1 VTQNLTFLL
10 LGLGPGAILAAF
22 GLSLAVFYRSSG
34 VVNFATG
41 AIGMYAAYT
50 YNGLRSA
57 GSLFNPI
64 FGLPANLKLSGPM
77 PAWAALAI
85 TAVVSAVLGLLC
97 YLLVFRPL
105 RHARALAKA
114 VASVGVL
121 LVLEGVVALRLGT
134 TPVSVA
140 QIFPGGA
147 LRLGGLHVPV
157 NGLWAAGLALV
168 LLAAAVLI
176 YSVTRFGVVT
186 RAVVE
191 SEKGSV
197 IVGVSPERV
206 ALANWGLGALIAGLA
221 GAIVSPL
228 VALTPSG
235 FTLLVVPALAVALVG
250 GFSNLTVIVV
260 SGLVLGMLQSN
271 LSYQAA
277 QSWYPHWLGT
287 SPQDLLPL
295 VAVLVVLLV
304 RGSPLPARGM
314 LSVQDLPPARS
325 PHHVGIKAA
334 IWFAIGL
341 IGLFALGGSYR
352 AALMTSM
359 ILAIIALSF
368 VVITGYV
375 GQISFVQYTL
385 VGASALLLAE
395 MTTVWKIPF
404 PLAPILAALAV
415 GILGVLIGLP
425 ALRVRGV
432 NLAIVTVVMAVAIN
446 SVYFNNDVLNGGING
461 GQVTGPS
468 LFGLNLRIGSG
479 GSYPRIQFGL
489 LCLVVLALIAL
500 AVANLRRSRLGAQ
513 MLAVRANERSAAANG
528 INVARVKLAGFAIA
542 ACIAGLG
549 GALLGYQQT
558 AVSGNS
564 FDPLSGILI
573 FAICY
578 IAGITTITGAVAAGL
593 IGSNGLIYVIIN
605 RQINFGSYYLL
616 ITGLILIF
624 AIIRHPEGLGGT
636 VQEPLE
642 RLARRVFRGKPPAT
656 PPEPSPV
663 AGATAT
669 PAADPGAVSPSAP
682 ERVV

>member
-1 VTQNLTFLL
+1 MTENLTFLL

-57 GSLFNPI
+57 GSLFNPV
-64 FGLPANLKLSGPM
+64 FGLPAMVKLSGPM
-77 PAWAALAI
+77 PAWVALLI
-85 TAVVSAVLGLLC
+85 TAVVSTVLGLLC

-121 LVLEGVVALRLGT
+121 LVLEGAVALRVGT

-147 LRLGGLHVPV
+147 LTLGGLHVPV

-168 LLAAAVLI
+168 LLAGAMVI
-176 YSVTRFGVVT
+176 YNFTRFGVVT

-206 ALANWGLGALIAGLA
+206 ALANWGLGGLIAGLG
-221 GAIVSPL
+221 GAIVAPL

-250 GFSNLTVIVV
+250 GFSNLPVIVV

-271 LSYQAA
+271 LAYQAA

-287 SPQDLLPL
+287 GAQDVLPL
-295 VAVLVVLLV
+295 LAVLVVLLV
-304 RGSPLPARGM
+304 RGSPLPTRGM
-314 LSVQDLPPARS
+314 LTVQDLPPARS
-325 PHHVGIKAA
+325 PHHVGIKGA
-334 IWFAIGL
+334 IWFAVGL
-341 IGLFALGGSYR
+341 IGLFSLGGSYR
-352 AALMTSM
+352 AALTTSM
-359 ILAIIALSF
+359 ILAVIALSF
-368 VVITGYV
+368 VVVTGYV
-375 GQISFVQYTL
+375 GQISFAQYSL

-404 PLAPILAALAV
+404 PLAPILAAAAV
-415 GILGVLIGLP
+415 GVLGIGIGLP

-446 SVYFNNDVLNGGING
+446 SVYFDNNSLNGGING
-461 GQVTGPS
+461 GQVTGPK
-468 LFGLNLRIGSG
+468 LFGLNLEIGSG

-500 AVANLRRSRLGAQ
+500 GVANLRRSRLGAQ

-528 INVARVKLAGFAIA
+528 VNVARVKLAGFAIA

-564 FDPLSGILI
+564 FDALSGILL
-573 FAICY
+573 FGICY

-605 RQINFGSYYLL
+605 RQVNFGSYYLL

-642 RLARRVFRGKPPAT
+642 RLARRVVRRRPPDA
-656 PPEPSPV
+656 
-663 AGATAT
+663 ATAAG
-669 PAADPGAVSPSAP
+669 PPAVSPSAP
-682 ERVV
+682 EKVV

>member
-1 VTQNLTFLL
+1 MENLTFLV

-50 YNGLRSA
+50 YYELRSA
-57 GSLFNPI
+57 GSLVNPI
-64 FGLPANLKLSGPM
+64 FGLPALVKLSGPM
-77 PAWAALAI
+77 PAWLALLI
-85 TAVVSAVLGLLC
+85 TALVSVVLGLLC
-97 YLLVFRPL
+97 YAIVFRPL

-121 LVLEGVVALRLGT
+121 LVLEGAVSLRLGT
-134 TPVSVA
+134 DPVSVP
-140 QIFPGGA
+140 QIFPGGSLTLSS
-147 LRLGGLHVPV
+147 LRVPE
-157 NGLWAAGLALV
+157 NGLWAAGVAVV
-168 LLAAAVLI
+168 LLIAAMAI
-176 YSVTRFGVVT
+176 YNYTRFGLVT

-221 GAIVSPL
+221 GAFISPL
-228 VALTPSG
+228 VAVTPSG
-235 FTLLVVPALAVALVG
+235 FTLLVVPAVAVALIG
-250 GFSNLTVIVV
+250 GFSNLPVIVI

-271 LSYQAA
+271 LSYQAS
-277 QSWYPHWLGT
+277 QSWYPQWLGT
-287 SPQDLLPL
+287 GAQDLLPL
-295 VAVLVVLLV
+295 IAVLIVLMV
-304 RGSPLPARGM
+304 RGSALPTRGM
-314 LSVQDLPPARS
+314 LSVQDLPPARQ
-325 PHHVGIKAA
+325 PHHVGIKGA
-334 IWFAIGL
+334 IWFIVGIAC
-341 IGLFALGGSYR
+341 LFALGGSYR
-352 AALMTSM
+352 AALTTSL

-368 VVITGYV
+368 VVVTGYV
-375 GQISFVQYTL
+375 GQISFAQYSL
-385 VGASALLLAE
+385 VGAAALLLAE

-404 PLAPILAALAV
+404 PAAPILAALAV
-415 GILGVLIGLP
+415 GVLGIIIGLP

-432 NLAIVTVVMAVAIN
+432 NLAIVTIVMAVAIN
-446 SVYFNNDVLNGGING
+446 SVYFDNDSLNGGING
-461 GQVTGPS
+461 GQVTGPT
-468 LFGLNLRIGSG
+468 LFGLNLEIGSG

-489 LCLVVLALIAL
+489 LCLVVLTLIAL
-500 AVANLRRSRLGAQ
+500 GVANLRRSRLGAA

-558 AVSGNS
+558 SVSGDS
-564 FDPLSGILI
+564 FDPLSGILL
-573 FAICY
+573 FGICY

-605 RQINFGSYYLL
+605 RQISFGSYYLL

-636 VQEPLE
+636 IQEPLE
-642 RLARRVFRGKPPAT
+642 RLARRVLRRKPP
-656 PPEPSPV
+656 S
-663 AGATAT
+663 AT
-669 PAADPGAVSPSAP
+669 PALGAGVGAAAPSAP

>member
-1 VTQNLTFLL
+1 VTENLTFLL
-10 LGLGPGAILAAF
+10 LGLGPGAILATF

-50 YNGLRSA
+50 YNGLRST
-57 GSLFNPI
+57 GSLFDPI
-64 FGLPANLKLSGPM
+64 FGLPAMVKLSGPM
-77 PAWAALAI
+77 PAWVALVI
-85 TAVVSAVLGLLC
+85 TGVIGAVLGLLC

-121 LVLEGVVALRLGT
+121 LVLEGAVALRLGT

-147 LRLGGLHVPV
+147 LTVGGLHIPV

-168 LLAAAVLI
+168 LLAGAMAI
-176 YSVTRFGVVT
+176 YNFTRFGVVT

-206 ALANWGLGALIAGLA
+206 ALANWGLGGLIAGLG
-221 GAIVSPL
+221 GAIVAPL

-250 GFSNLTVIVV
+250 GFSNLPVIVI

-271 LSYQAA
+271 LAYQAA

-287 SPQDLLPL
+287 GLQDVLPL
-295 VAVLVVLLV
+295 VVVLVVLLV

-314 LSVQDLPPARS
+314 LIVQDLPQARQ
-325 PHHVGIKAA
+325 PHHVGVKAA
-334 IWFAIGL
+334 IWFAVGL
-341 IGLFALGGSYR
+341 IALFALSGSYR

-359 ILAIIALSF
+359 ILAIVALSF

-385 VGASALLLAE
+385 VGVSALLLAE

-415 GILGVLIGLP
+415 AVLGVVIGLP

-432 NLAIVTVVMAVAIN
+432 NLAIVTVVMAVAID
-446 SVYFNNDVLNGGING
+446 SVYFENDSLNGGING
-461 GQVTGPS
+461 SQVTGPK
-468 LFGLNLRIGSG
+468 LFGLNLEIGNG

-489 LCLVVLALIAL
+489 LCLVVLTLIAL
-500 AVANLRRSRLGAQ
+500 GVANLRRSRLGAQ

-528 INVARVKLAGFAIA
+528 VNVARVKLVGFAIA
-542 ACIAGLG
+542 AFIAGLG

-558 AVSGNS
+558 SVSGAS
-564 FDPLSGILI
+564 FDPLTGILI

-578 IAGITTITGAVAAGL
+578 IAGITTITGAVVAGL

-642 RLARRVFRGKPPAT
+642 RLGRRLFRRKPP
-656 PPEPSPV
+656 
-663 AGATAT
+663 GAA
-669 PAADPGAVSPSAP
+669 PAAGSAPVSPSAA

>member
-1 VTQNLTFLL
+1 VTENLTFLL

-50 YNGLRSA
+50 YNGLRST

-64 FGLPANLKLSGPM
+64 FGLPAMVKLSGPM
-77 PAWAALAI
+77 PAWVALVI
-85 TAVVSAVLGLLC
+85 TGVIGAVLGLLC

-121 LVLEGVVALRLGT
+121 LVLEGAVALRLGT

-140 QIFPGGA
+140 QIFPGSA
-147 LRLGGLHVPV
+147 LTVGGLHIPV
-157 NGLWAAGLALV
+157 NGLWAAGLVLV
-168 LLAAAVLI
+168 LLAGAMAI
-176 YSVTRFGVVT
+176 YNFTRFGVVT

-206 ALANWGLGALIAGLA
+206 ALANWGLGGLIAGLG
-221 GAIVSPL
+221 GAIVAPL

-250 GFSNLTVIVV
+250 GFSNLPVIVI

-271 LSYQAA
+271 LAYQAA

-287 SPQDLLPL
+287 GVQDLLPL
-295 VAVLVVLLV
+295 IVVLVVLLV

-314 LSVQDLPPARS
+314 LTVQDLPQARQ
-325 PHHVGIKAA
+325 PHHVGVKAA
-334 IWFAIGL
+334 IWFAVGL
-341 IGLFALGGSYR
+341 IALFALGGSYR

-359 ILAIIALSF
+359 ILAIVALSF

-385 VGASALLLAE
+385 VGVSALLLAE

-415 GILGVLIGLP
+415 AVLGVVIGLP

-432 NLAIVTVVMAVAIN
+432 NLAIVTVVMAVAID
-446 SVYFNNDVLNGGING
+446 SVYFENDSLNGGING
-461 GQVTGPS
+461 SLVTGPK
-468 LFGLNLRIGSG
+468 LFGLNLEIGSG

-489 LCLVVLALIAL
+489 LCLIVLTLIAL
-500 AVANLRRSRLGAQ
+500 GVANLRRSRLGAQ

-528 INVARVKLAGFAIA
+528 VNVARVKLVGFAIA
-542 ACIAGLG
+542 AFIAGLG

-558 AVSGNS
+558 SVSGAS
-564 FDPLSGILI
+564 FDPLTGILI

-578 IAGITTITGAVAAGL
+578 IAGITTITGAVVAGL

-642 RLARRVFRGKPPAT
+642 RLGRRLFRRKPP
-656 PPEPSPV
+656 
-663 AGATAT
+663 GAA
-669 PAADPGAVSPSAP
+669 PAAGSAPVSPSAA